1 MWSPRVRKANSMRN
15 QTFILITTLLLG
27 CTAALAAQDVALKFD
42 FEDNEIGG
50 VPDNWVVPEASAA
63 GFNVKV
69 AEGDA
74 AEGEQYIQ
82 LHSELHPRRSPFGNV
97 MQSEDAAPFRGKMIR
112 FRAAVRADV
121 FGYNSAQ
128 LWLRVDRPNKQMGF
142 FDNMRD
148 RPITSNKWK
157 YYEIVG
163 LVDEDAVSINFGLML
178 SRKGNADLD
187 DVSIEILDADA
198 LPEDEPPRP
207 LKGRA
212 LKNIVAFTRLL
223 GYVRYFHPSDE
234 AAEANWETFAIE
246 GIREIESAESAKTLA
261 EKLEKRFQP
270 IAPTVRV
277 FRTGRQPVTPAEL
290 ERPNKKGKLRIRR
303 WEHQGLG
310 LGGNLPTPYKSK
322 RTRKRVIDKLPKG
335 YPDPADP
342 FIANLGDGVSCMV
355 PLSLYADK
363 RGTLPGK
370 KTVDK
375 NSENEDPLPV
385 VPLYSVKD
393 RATRLAD
400 IALAWNVFQH
410 FYPYFDVVETDWD
423 AALRNALKKAATDDD
438 ERVFVNTLREMI
450 AQLHDGHGNIRHSS
464 NLFNASLPI
473 NWTWVKNRLV
483 VTNVAEDLE
492 DAPEAGDVVVEIDGQ
507 PVAERYAE
515 LKRLISGATPQS
527 VRWRALKELSD
538 GKNGEEVKLKLKGK
552 DGRTRTVTLTRTV
565 REQPLLEPRPE
576 KIEEIEP
583 GIYYVDIERVS
594 DSDFSQVLSDLET
607 AKGIIFDFR
616 GYPSKIGPEI
626 WLSRI
631 SRKHMTSPQWHIPV
645 IFRPNREEMTFTRG
659 GEWNI
664 SPKAPYLK
672 AEKAFIIDGRAISYA
687 ESCMGIVEHYKLGEI
702 VGEPSAGTN
711 GNINP
716 FRLPGGYNVVWTGM
730 KVLKHDG
737 SQHHGIGIRPT
748 IPVTRTIEGIAAGR
762 DELLERAVKAVS
774 S

>member
-1 MWSPRVRKANSMRN
+1 MRN
-15 QTFILITTLLLG
+15 QTFILNTILLLS
-27 CTAALAAQDVALKFD
+27 CPAALAAQTVALQFD
-42 FEDNEIGG
+42 FEDDEVGG
-50 VPDNWVVPEASAA
+50 VPDNWFVPQASAA

-74 AEGEQYIQ
+74 AKGDQYVQ
-82 LHSELHPRRSPFGNV
+82 LYSDQHPRRSSFGNV

-128 LWLRVDRPNKQMGF
+128 LWFRVDRPNKQMGF

-148 RPITSNKWK
+148 RPITSDEWK
-157 YYEIVG
+157 HYQIVG

-178 SRKGNADLD
+178 SRQGSADLD
-187 DVSIEILDADA
+187 DVSIEILDEDA
-198 LPEDEPPRP
+198 LPKYESPRP

-234 AAEANWETFAIE
+234 AADANWEGFAIE
-246 GIREIESAESAKTLA
+246 GIREIESAKSAKVLA
-261 EKLEKRFQP
+261 RKLEKLFQP

-277 FRTGRQPVTPAEL
+277 FRTGKQPATPTEL

-310 LGGNLPTPYKSK
+310 RSDHMPTPYKSK
-322 RTRKRVIDKLPKG
+322 RTRKRVKDKLPKG
-335 YPDPADP
+335 YSDPTNP
-342 FIANLGDGVSCMV
+342 FIADLGAGVSCMV

-363 RGTLPGK
+363 KGTLPRTK
-370 KTVDK
+370 AADK
-375 NSENEDPLPV
+375 NSENEESLPV
-385 VPLYSVKD
+385 VPVYSAKD

-400 IALAWNVFQH
+400 IALAWNVLQH

-423 AALRNALKKAATDDD
+423 AALGSALKKAATDDG
-438 ERVFVNTLREMI
+438 ERVFADTLREMI
-450 AQLHDGHGNIRHSS
+450 AHLHDGHGNIRHSS
-464 NLFNASLPI
+464 RLFNARLPI
-473 NWTWVKNRLV
+473 IWTWVEDQLV

-492 DAPEAGDVVVEIDGQ
+492 EGPEAGDVVVEIDGR
-507 PVAERYAE
+507 PVAEHYAE

-527 VRWRALKELSD
+527 IRWRALNELSG
-538 GKNGEEVKLKLKGK
+538 GKNGEEVRLKLKGT
-552 DGRTRTVTLTRTV
+552 DGRKRTVTLKRTV
-565 REQPLLEPRPE
+565 REEPLLEPRPE
-576 KIEEIEP
+576 KIEEIKP
-583 GIYYVDIERVS
+583 GIFYLDIERVS
-594 DSDFSQVLSDLET
+594 NSDFSQVLPDLEA

-616 GYPSKIGPEI
+616 GYPTKIGPEI

-664 SPKAPYLK
+664 SPMAPYLK

-702 VGEPSAGTN
+702 VGEPTAGTN

-737 SQHHGIGIRPT
+737 SRHHGIGIRPT

-762 DELLERAVKAVS
+762 DEFLERAVEAVS